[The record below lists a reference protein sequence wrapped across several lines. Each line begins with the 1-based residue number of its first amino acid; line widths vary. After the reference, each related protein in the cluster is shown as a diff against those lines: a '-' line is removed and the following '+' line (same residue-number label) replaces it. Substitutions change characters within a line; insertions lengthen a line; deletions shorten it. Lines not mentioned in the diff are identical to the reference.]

1 MWRRCFSQAG
11 VQWTRT
17 LAAALMGTTMP
28 AAFAHAV
35 EPVAALRPSDSTSS
49 SSAWEHAFTVKAGL
63 GYKDNL
69 TLAPDPTESS
79 PFATTSLE
87 AFALREAVDGH
98 QLTLL
103 ASIEDT
109 RYWAGE
115 TVDHGDLALAQG
127 EWRRFWPN
135 GWQAALGVETIYLD
149 QVIDLLGVDPALSAV
164 RTNRAVALRA
174 WTLALR
180 PGTRRALTE
189 TMWVTLELPMS
200 RQFYNR
206 LLDDS
211 WEVGPK
217 AALGRTYGNESE
229 VSISYAFTHR
239 DFETGSGREAGT
251 TNAVGRA
258 NRLAA
263 QHDVFGAWKHY
274 WDSARR
280 WRNTTKIGYRHNSE
294 NFSRDFDY
302 ERYLVAHE
310 FRFQD
315 AKWEFSAEARF
326 AYYHYPVQTVS
337 DTDSRKRHRTDLT
350 LSLRGE
356 RQIAKHI
363 RLYAQYDYE
372 RTDSNAALDEYTVN
386 TVSGGVAVEF

>member
-1 MWRRCFSQAG
+1 MWRCCFSQAW

-17 LAAALMGTTMP
+17 LAAALVGTTVP
-28 AAFAHAV
+28 AFFAFAV
-35 EPVAALRPSDSTSS
+35 EPELPPPDSAPAL
-49 SSAWEHAFTVKAGL
+49 SAWEHTFTVKAGV

-69 TLAPDPTESS
+69 TLARKGREAS
-79 PFATTSLE
+79 PFVATALE

-103 ASIEDT
+103 GSVEDT

-135 GWQAALGVETIYLD
+135 DWQAALGVETIYLD
-149 QVIDLLGVDPALSAV
+149 QVVDLLGVDPALSAI

-174 WTLALR
+174 WTLGVR
-180 PGTRRALTE
+180 PGTRRELSSE
-189 TMWVTLELPMS
+189 VWLTLEFPMS
-200 RQFYNR
+200 RQIYNR

-211 WEVGPK
+211 WELGPK
-217 AALGRTYGNESE
+217 MIVGRNYGNESE
-229 VSISYAFTHR
+229 VSISYSFTHR
-239 DFETGSGREAGT
+239 DYDTGSGREAGA
-251 TNAVGRA
+251 TNVLGST

-263 QHDVFGAWKHY
+263 QHDAVGAWKHH
-274 WDSARR
+274 WDGARR
-280 WRNTTKIGYRHNSE
+280 WRSATKLGYRHSSE
-294 NFSRDFDY
+294 RFSRYFDY

-310 FRFQD
+310 LRFQGD
-315 AKWEFSAEARF
+315 KWELSAEARL
-326 AYYHYPVQTVS
+326 AYYRYPVQTVS
-337 DTDSRKRHRTDLT
+337 DNDLRKRRRTDLT
-350 LSLRGE
+350 LALRGE
-356 RQIAKHI
+356 RQVASHL
-363 RLYAQYDYE
+363 RLYAQYEYE